1 MSDCCIW
8 STEHSEVLPAR
19 RSSAWTSNAL
29 VVPAGR
35 SELATVGA
43 RAKRARASATG
54 QARPGCMQGPHLPC
68 AQALPGRSPSVFP
81 GRLTTFIANAGPTF
95 KRAGLPRAAR
105 TGVRFHDLRHVAGA
119 LPRRPGRG
127 RRAARR
133 TAPATWRLTGFES
146 GGPAGGAP
154 PVPVAS
160 PGNPVRTAPAN
171 MIFGP
176 LRAYCLC
183 DGPRKPLTWTGALI
197 DCGGGRESNS
207 PATVTAAH
215 RC

>member
-29 VVPAGR
+29 VVSAGR

-133 TAPATWRLTGFES
+133 TALAAWRLTRFGGS
-146 GGPAGGAP
+146 GPARAGHRRSPWQAP
-154 PVPVAS
+154 ETPCAPCRPKQSSAS
-160 PGNPVRTAPAN
+160 YRHSDRLAG
-171 MIFGP
+171 
-176 LRAYCLC
+176 RASL
-183 DGPRKPLTWTGALI
+183 
-197 DCGGGRESNS
+197 
-207 PATVTAAH
+207 
-215 RC
+215 